1 MNKYKAYTQKDW
13 NAEKFYIEENGEPA
27 VIEADTEE
35 EALEL
40 FTDYIYATT
49 LYTKEETTKWIE
61 ENPITVEELKS
72 FDEFRAAYEAALSN
86 AQTVTTVIM
95 ENDWTSERRIGY
107 MKEVYEEDGELRNF
121 FYDAKSNTTT
131 FYFVK

>member
-40 FTDYIYATT
+40 FIDHIYATT
-49 LYTKEETTKWIE
+49 LYSEKETAKWLE
-61 ENPITVEELKS
+61 ENPITVEEIKS
-72 FDEFRAAYEAALSN
+72 FDEFRAAYEAALAN

-95 ENDWTSERRIGY
+95 EKDWTSERRIGY
-107 MKEVYEEDGELRNF
+107 MKEVYEEDGELRNL